1 MESRRFW
8 LIVSLRAL
16 FAKQSPGRRGD
27 CFVGKNTLLAM
38 TAVGLRN
45 EFRVTENLLSA
56 KSTMCFVIG
65 MLTLAGMIVMP
76 TTTVYAGPAAPIV
89 ITLPQP
95 DGTTFQAR
103 AWGDEWSNGMETIE
117 GYTILLDPQS
127 KYWVYAAPASDKNLT
142 PAVGPEGQLVVGRDD
157 PSGLAKH
164 IRPPGA
170 SIPGREF
177 TLQPAPKGQ
186 SLANVNIG
194 AQKILV
200 LLVGFQNRG
209 AVGTLAGDWSDKVF
223 GPTGSIRQYYS
234 EVSYGNLTLAPAEET
249 FGTVNDGVVG
259 WLTLPY
265 NHPNT
270 GGNLSTA
277 NQQITRDAILA
288 ADPYVNFA
296 TFDTNGNGYISF
308 DELHVMVVVAGYEA
322 AYGNTCSPSV
332 WAHEWYLDATA
343 PIVDGKRV
351 ASSYGNGGYTQFG
364 EWHCELGET
373 PGHAATIG
381 IIVHE
386 FGHDLGLP
394 DMYDVDGD
402 TEGIGRWGIMG
413 SGGWNRSGPSA
424 YDGDSPAHPDPWS
437 RWYEGWLT
445 PTQVISSTLGRAIPQ
460 VETNPTVYQLLNNPN
475 GVDWMFESYSGTG
488 EYYLIENRQKVGFDV
503 GLPGCGLLIWH
514 IDESVVSNNSANAN
528 QNRRLVDLKQAD
540 GLNSLNITVG
550 GNRGDVGDPFPGLS
564 LNRTFNATS
573 NPKSNLY
580 SGSPS
585 GVSVTNIA
593 DCSSTMTANLFVPT
607 FGDVSPNNWAWK
619 WIEGLYASSVTTG
632 CGSGNYCPENNATR
646 AQMAVLL
653 LRAKYGSG
661 YTPPA
666 AAGFFTD
673 VPTNYWAVNWIE
685 RLYTE
690 GITNGCATN
699 PLRYCPDSNV
709 TRAQAAVFLL
719 RTKYGSSYTPPPATG
734 IFADVPTNYWAANW
748 IEQLYIEGITT
759 GCGTN
764 PLLYCPE
771 NSVTRAEIAVLL
783 ARTFNLAIP

>member
-1 MESRRFW
+1 MIQRLF
-8 LIVSLRAL
+8 LTKIAL
-16 FAKQSPGRRGD
+16 AAFIA
-27 CFVGKNTLLAM
+27 LLAGLS
-38 TAVGLRN
+38 VGGL
-45 EFRVTENLLSA
+45 VA
-56 KSTMCFVIG
+56 H
-65 MLTLAGMIVMP
+65 
-76 TTTVYAGPAAPIV
+76 AGPPAPRV
-89 ITLPQP
+89 YPVQQP

-164 IRPPGA
+164 IRPSDA

-177 TLQPAPKGQ
+177 TLQPAPKEQ
-186 SLANVNIG
+186 NLANVNTG
-194 AQKILV
+194 TQKILV

-209 AVGTLAGDWSDKVF
+209 PVGTLASDWSNKVF
-223 GPTGSIRQYYS
+223 GPTGSISQYYN

-249 FGTVNDGVVG
+249 SGTVNDGVVG

-332 WAHEWYLDATA
+332 WAHEWYLEATA

-351 ASSYGNGGYTQFG
+351 ASSFGNGGYTQFG
-364 EWHCELGET
+364 EWHCDKAEP

-381 IIVHE
+381 TIVHE

-394 DMYDVDGD
+394 DMYDVDLD

-514 IDESVVSNNSANAN
+514 IDESVVFDNSANAN

-607 FGDVSPNNWAWK
+607 FGDVSLNNWAWK

>member
-1 MESRRFW
+1 
-8 LIVSLRAL
+8 
-16 FAKQSPGRRGD
+16 
-27 CFVGKNTLLAM
+27 
-38 TAVGLRN
+38 
-45 EFRVTENLLSA
+45 
-56 KSTMCFVIG
+56 
-65 MLTLAGMIVMP
+65 MP

-127 KYWVYAAPASDKNLT
+127 KYWMYAAPASDKNLT
-142 PAVGPEGQLVVGRDD
+142 PAVGPEGELVVGRDD

-170 SIPGREF
+170 SIPGRES

-186 SLANVNIG
+186 NLTNVNIG

-209 AVGTLAGDWSDKVF
+209 PVGTLAGDWSDKVF
-223 GPTGSIRQYYS
+223 GPTGSIRQYYN

-270 GGNLSTA
+270 GGNLGFA
-277 NQQITRDAILA
+277 NQQVTRDAILA
-288 ADPYVNFA
+288 ADPFVNFA

-308 DELHVMVVVAGYEA
+308 DELHIMVVLAGYET
-322 AYGNTCSPSV
+322 AYGGSNTCSPSV
-332 WAHEWYLDATA
+332 WAHEFYLEATA

-381 IIVHE
+381 PIVHE
-386 FGHDLGLP
+386 LGHDLGLP

-445 PTQVISSTLGRAIPQ
+445 PTQVVSSTLDRAIPQ
-460 VETNPTVYQLLNNPN
+460 VETNPAVFQLLNNPN
-475 GVDWMFESYSGTG
+475 GVDWVFESYSGIG
-488 EYYLIENRQKVGFDV
+488 EYYLIENRQQVGFDV

-514 IDESVVSNNSANAN
+514 IDESVVSDNSANAN

-550 GNRGDVGDPFPGLS
+550 GNRGDAGDPFPGSS

-580 SGSPS
+580 SSSLS

-593 DCSSTMTANLFVPT
+593 DCSSTMMVAECATMTANLFVPT
-607 FGDVSPNNWAWK
+607 FGDVSPTYWAWK

-632 CGSGNYCPENNATR
+632 CGEGNYCPEEEASR
-646 AQMAVLL
+646 AQMAILL
-653 LRAKYGSG
+653 LRARYGSG

-666 AAGFFTD
+666 ATGIFTD
-673 VPTNYWAVNWIE
+673 VPTDYWAANWIE
-685 RLYTE
+685 RLYNQ

-709 TRAQAAVFLL
+709 TRAETAAFLL

-748 IEQLYIEGITT
+748 IEQLYSEGITT
-759 GCGTN
+759 GCSTN

-771 NSVTRAEIAVLL
+771 NSATRAEIAVLL

>member
-1 MESRRFW
+1 MIQRLF
-8 LIVSLRAL
+8 LTKIAL
-16 FAKQSPGRRGD
+16 AAFIA
-27 CFVGKNTLLAM
+27 LLAGLS
-38 TAVGLRN
+38 VGGL
-45 EFRVTENLLSA
+45 VA
-56 KSTMCFVIG
+56 H
-65 MLTLAGMIVMP
+65 
-76 TTTVYAGPAAPIV
+76 AGPPAPRV
-89 ITLPQP
+89 YPVQQP

-164 IRPPGA
+164 IRPSDA

-177 TLQPAPKGQ
+177 TLQPAPKEQ
-186 SLANVNIG
+186 NLANVNTG
-194 AQKILV
+194 TQKILV

-209 AVGTLAGDWSDKVF
+209 PVGTLASDWSNKVF
-223 GPTGSIRQYYS
+223 GPTGSISQYYN

-249 FGTVNDGVVG
+249 SGTVNDGVVG

-332 WAHEWYLDATA
+332 WAHEWYLEATA

-364 EWHCELGET
+364 EWHCDKAEP

-381 IIVHE
+381 TIVHE

-394 DMYDVDGD
+394 DMYDVDLD

-514 IDESVVSNNSANAN
+514 IDESVVFDNSANAN

-646 AQMAVLL
+646 AQMALLL

-673 VPTNYWAVNWIE
+673 VPTYYWAVNWIE

-709 TRAQAAVFLL
+709 TRAQAVVFLL

-748 IEQLYIEGITT
+748 IEQLYTEGITT

>member
-1 MESRRFW
+1 MIQRLF
-8 LIVSLRAL
+8 LTKIAL
-16 FAKQSPGRRGD
+16 AAFIA
-27 CFVGKNTLLAM
+27 LLAGLS
-38 TAVGLRN
+38 VGGL
-45 EFRVTENLLSA
+45 VA
-56 KSTMCFVIG
+56 H
-65 MLTLAGMIVMP
+65 
-76 TTTVYAGPAAPIV
+76 AGPPAPRV
-89 ITLPQP
+89 YPVQQP

-164 IRPPGA
+164 IRPSDA

-177 TLQPAPKGQ
+177 TLQPAPKEQ
-186 SLANVNIG
+186 NLANVNTG
-194 AQKILV
+194 TQKILV

-209 AVGTLAGDWSDKVF
+209 PVGTLASDWSNKVF
-223 GPTGSIRQYYS
+223 GPTGSISQYYN

-249 FGTVNDGVVG
+249 SGTVNDGVVG

-332 WAHEWYLDATA
+332 WAHEWYLEATA

-351 ASSYGNGGYTQFG
+351 ASSFGNGGYTQFG
-364 EWHCELGET
+364 EWHCDEAEP

-381 IIVHE
+381 TIVHE

-394 DMYDVDGD
+394 DMYDVDLD

-413 SGGWNRSGPSA
+413 SGGWNRSRPSA

-445 PTQVISSTLGRAIPQ
+445 PTQVISSTLAKSIQ
-460 VETNPTVYQLLNNPN
+460 QIETSPTVYQLLNNPG
-475 GVDWMFESYSGTG
+475 GVDWLFDSHSGSS
-488 EYYLIENRQKVGFDV
+488 EYYLIENRQQVGFDV

-514 IDESVVSNNSANAN
+514 IDESVVFDNSANAN

-540 GLNSLNITVG
+540 GLNSLDIPN
-550 GNRGDVGDPFPGLS
+550 GNRGDAGDPFPGSS
-564 LNRTFNATS
+564 LNRTFNASS
-573 NPKSNLY
+573 NPKSILY
-580 SGSPS
+580 NGSPS

-593 DCSSTMTANLFVPT
+593 ECNSTMIANLFVPS
-607 FGDVSPNNWAWK
+607 FSDVHPTDWAWK
-619 WIEGLYASSVTTG
+619 WIEALSASGVTTG
-632 CGSGNYCPENNATR
+632 CGSGNYCPQEAAAR
-646 AQMAVLL
+646 SQVAVLL
-653 LRAKYGSG
+653 LRARYGSG

-673 VPTNYWAVNWIE
+673 VPTNYWSANWIE
-685 RLYTE
+685 RLFDE

-699 PLRYCPDSNV
+699 PLLYCPDDDV
-709 TRAQAAVFLL
+709 TRAQTAVFLL
-719 RTKYGSSYTPPPATG
+719 RTRYGSSYTPPPATG
-734 IFADVPTNYWAANW
+734 IFADVPTSYWAANW
-748 IEQLYIEGITT
+748 IEQLYTEGITS

-771 NSVTRAEIAVLL
+771 NTVTRAEIAVFL

>member
-1 MESRRFW
+1 MIQRLF
-8 LIVSLRAL
+8 LTKIAL
-16 FAKQSPGRRGD
+16 AAFIA
-27 CFVGKNTLLAM
+27 LLAGLS
-38 TAVGLRN
+38 VGGL
-45 EFRVTENLLSA
+45 VA
-56 KSTMCFVIG
+56 H
-65 MLTLAGMIVMP
+65 
-76 TTTVYAGPAAPIV
+76 AGPPAPRV
-89 ITLPQP
+89 YPVQQP

-164 IRPPGA
+164 IRPSDA

-177 TLQPAPKGQ
+177 TLQPAPKEQ
-186 SLANVNIG
+186 NLANVNTG
-194 AQKILV
+194 TQKILV

-209 AVGTLAGDWSDKVF
+209 PVGTLASDWSNKVF
-223 GPTGSIRQYYS
+223 GPTGSISQYYN

-249 FGTVNDGVVG
+249 SGTVNDGVVG

-332 WAHEWYLDATA
+332 WAHEWYLEATA

-351 ASSYGNGGYTQFG
+351 ASSFGNGGYTQFG
-364 EWHCELGET
+364 EWHCDKAEP

-381 IIVHE
+381 TIVHE

-394 DMYDVDGD
+394 DMYDVDLD

-445 PTQVISSTLGRAIPQ
+445 PTQVISSTLAKSIQ
-460 VETNPTVYQLLNNPN
+460 QIETSPTVYQLLNNPG
-475 GVDWMFESYSGTG
+475 GVDWLFDSHSGSS
-488 EYYLIENRQKVGFDV
+488 EYYLIENRQQVGFDV

-514 IDESVVSNNSANAN
+514 IDESVVFDNSANAN

-540 GLNSLNITVG
+540 GLNSLDIPN
-550 GNRGDVGDPFPGLS
+550 GNRGDAGDPFPGSS
-564 LNRTFNATS
+564 LNRTFNASS
-573 NPKSNLY
+573 NPKSILY
-580 SGSPS
+580 NGSPS

-593 DCSSTMTANLFVPT
+593 ECNSTMIANLFVPS
-607 FGDVSPNNWAWK
+607 FSDVHPTDWAWK
-619 WIEGLYASSVTTG
+619 WIEALSASGVTTG
-632 CGSGNYCPENNATR
+632 CGSGNYCPQEAAAR
-646 AQMAVLL
+646 SQVAVLL
-653 LRAKYGSG
+653 LRARYGSG

-673 VPTNYWAVNWIE
+673 VPTNYWSANWIE
-685 RLYTE
+685 RLFDE

-699 PLRYCPDSNV
+699 PLLYCPDDDV
-709 TRAQAAVFLL
+709 TRAQTAVFLL
-719 RTKYGSSYTPPPATG
+719 RTRYGSSYTPPPATG
-734 IFADVPTNYWAANW
+734 IFADVPTSYWAANW
-748 IEQLYIEGITT
+748 IEQLYTEGITS

-771 NSVTRAEIAVLL
+771 NTVTRAEIAVFL

>member
-1 MESRRFW
+1 
-8 LIVSLRAL
+8 
-16 FAKQSPGRRGD
+16 
-27 CFVGKNTLLAM
+27 
-38 TAVGLRN
+38 
-45 EFRVTENLLSA
+45 
-56 KSTMCFVIG
+56 
-65 MLTLAGMIVMP
+65 
-76 TTTVYAGPAAPIV
+76 
-89 ITLPQP
+89 
-95 DGTTFQAR
+95 
-103 AWGDEWSNGMETIE
+103 
-117 GYTILLDPQS
+117 
-127 KYWVYAAPASDKNLT
+127 
-142 PAVGPEGQLVVGRDD
+142 
-157 PSGLAKH
+157 
-164 IRPPGA
+164 
-170 SIPGREF
+170 
-177 TLQPAPKGQ
+177 
-186 SLANVNIG
+186 
-194 AQKILV
+194 
-200 LLVGFQNRG
+200 
-209 AVGTLAGDWSDKVF
+209 
-223 GPTGSIRQYYS
+223 
-234 EVSYGNLTLAPAEET
+234 
-249 FGTVNDGVVG
+249 
-259 WLTLPY
+259 
-265 NHPNT
+265 
-270 GGNLSTA
+270 
-277 NQQITRDAILA
+277 
-288 ADPYVNFA
+288 
-296 TFDTNGNGYISF
+296 
-308 DELHVMVVVAGYEA
+308 
-322 AYGNTCSPSV
+322 
-332 WAHEWYLDATA
+332 
-343 PIVDGKRV
+343 
-351 ASSYGNGGYTQFG
+351 
-364 EWHCELGET
+364 
-373 PGHAATIG
+373 
-381 IIVHE
+381 
-386 FGHDLGLP
+386 
-394 DMYDVDGD
+394 
-402 TEGIGRWGIMG
+402 
-413 SGGWNRSGPSA
+413 
-424 YDGDSPAHPDPWS
+424 
-437 RWYEGWLT
+437 
-445 PTQVISSTLGRAIPQ
+445 
-460 VETNPTVYQLLNNPN
+460 VYQLLNNPN
-475 GVDWMFESYSGTG
+475 GVDWVFESYSGTG
-488 EYYLIENRQKVGFDV
+488 EYYLIENRQQVGFDV

-514 IDESVVSNNSANAN
+514 IDESVVFDNSANAN

-673 VPTNYWAVNWIE
+673 VPTYYWAVNWIE

-699 PLRYCPDSNV
+699 PLRYCPDSNI

-748 IEQLYIEGITT
+748 IEQLYIEGITS
-759 GCGTN
+759 GCSTN

>member
-1 MESRRFW
+1 MIQRLF
-8 LIVSLRAL
+8 LTKIAL
-16 FAKQSPGRRGD
+16 AAFIA
-27 CFVGKNTLLAM
+27 LLAGLS
-38 TAVGLRN
+38 VGGL
-45 EFRVTENLLSA
+45 VA
-56 KSTMCFVIG
+56 H
-65 MLTLAGMIVMP
+65 
-76 TTTVYAGPAAPIV
+76 AGPPAPRV
-89 ITLPQP
+89 YPVQQP

-164 IRPPGA
+164 IRPSDA

-177 TLQPAPKGQ
+177 TLQPAPKEQ
-186 SLANVNIG
+186 NLANVNTG
-194 AQKILV
+194 TQKILV

-209 AVGTLAGDWSDKVF
+209 PVGTLAGDWSDKVF
-223 GPTGSIRQYYS
+223 GPTGSISQYYN

-249 FGTVNDGVVG
+249 SGTVNDGVVG

-332 WAHEWYLDATA
+332 WAHEWYLEATA

-351 ASSYGNGGYTQFG
+351 ASSFGNGGYTQFG
-364 EWHCELGET
+364 EWHCDKAEP

-381 IIVHE
+381 TIVHE

-394 DMYDVDGD
+394 DMYDVDLD

-514 IDESVVSNNSANAN
+514 IDESVVFDNSANAN

-607 FGDVSPNNWAWK
+607 FGDVSLNNWAWK

-685 RLYTE
+685 RLYTD

>member
-1 MESRRFW
+1 M
-8 LIVSLRAL
+8 
-16 FAKQSPGRRGD
+16 
-27 CFVGKNTLLAM
+27 
-38 TAVGLRN
+38 
-45 EFRVTENLLSA
+45 ENLLSA
-56 KSTMCFVIG
+56 KSTKCFVIG
-65 MLTLAGMIVMP
+65 MLTLAGMFVMP

-89 ITLPQP
+89 ITLPQV

-127 KYWVYAAPASDKNLT
+127 NYWVYAAPTSDSNLA
-142 PAVGPEGQLVVGRDD
+142 PAMGTEGKLVVGRDD
-157 PSGLAKH
+157 PSGLPKH
-164 IRPPGA
+164 IRPSRA
-170 SIPGREF
+170 SIPKREF
-177 TLQPAPKGQ
+177 LQPAPKGQ
-186 SLANVNIG
+186 NLANVNIG
-194 AQKILV
+194 TQKILV

-209 AVGTLAGDWSDKVF
+209 AVGTLASDWSNKVF
-223 GPTGSIRQYYS
+223 GPTGSVRQYYN

-270 GGNLSTA
+270 GGNLGSA
-277 NQQITRDAILA
+277 NQQITRNAILA
-288 ADPYVNFA
+288 ADPFVNFA

-308 DELHVMVVVAGYEA
+308 DELHVMVVVAGYET
-322 AYGNTCSPSV
+322 AYGGSNSCSPSV

-364 EWHCELGET
+364 EWHCELNDL

-386 FGHDLGLP
+386 LGHDLGLP

-437 RWYEGWLT
+437 RWVEGWLT
-445 PTQVISSTLGRAIPQ
+445 PVRITASTLAKPIPQ
-460 VETNPTVYQLLNNPN
+460 IETNPSVYQLLDNPN
-475 GVDWMFESYSGTG
+475 GVDWVYGSHSGTG
-488 EYYLIENRQKVGFDV
+488 EYYLVENRQPVGFDV

-514 IDESVVSNNSANAN
+514 IDESVVFDNNANAN

-550 GNRGDVGDPFPGLS
+550 GNRGDAGDPFPGSS

-580 SGSPS
+580 SSSPS
-585 GVSVTNIA
+585 GISVTNIA

-607 FGDVSPNNWAWK
+607 FGDVSPTYWAWR
-619 WIEGLYASSVTTG
+619 WIEGLYAAGVTTG
-632 CGSGNYCPENNATR
+632 CGSGNYCPEENATR

-653 LRAKYGSG
+653 LRAKYDSG
-661 YTPPA
+661 YNPPA
-666 AAGFFTD
+666 FTGAFAD
-673 VPTNYWAVNWIE
+673 VPIDYWAANWIDQ
-685 RLYTE
+685 LYTE
-690 GITNGCATN
+690 GITSGCGTN
-699 PLRYCPDSNV
+699 PLLYCPDRNA
-709 TRAQAAVFLL
+709 TRAETAVLLL
-719 RTKYGSSYTPPPATG
+719 RTRYGSGYTPPPATG
-734 IFADVPTNYWAANW
+734 IFADVQVDYWAANW
-748 IEQLYIEGITT
+748 IEQLYTEGITS
-759 GCGTN
+759 GCGTD
-764 PLLYCPE
+764 PRLYCPE
-771 NSVTRAEIAVLL
+771 NSATRAEIAVLL